1 MADSRIAFARH
12 WIAVLVLDKRLVDST
27 RSLLKLL
34 QGDRCTPEA
43 SLEIEP
49 PPDGFPTL
57 QQNIVITEKLQGSA
71 RYIELPFIWYHD
83 S

>member
-1 MADSRIAFARH
+1 MADPRIAFAR
-12 WIAVLVLDKRLVDST
+12 

-34 QGDRCTPEA
+34 QGYRCRPEA

-57 QQNIVITEKLQGSA
+57 QQNIVDTEKLQGSA
-71 RYIELPFIWYHD
+71 RYIELPSIWYHN